1 MLKNNI
7 QKIFNS
13 IGYKVE
19 KLDNF
24 YSNDLFFKGLLTKV
38 KNYTMTN
45 PKRIF
50 YLYNSVNHIVNNN
63 IKGDIV
69 ECGVWKGGSIMVI
82 ALTLIKNKKK
92 DKNIFLYDTFTGM
105 TDPTKDDYLFSD
117 KSKFAKELLKNDDY
131 LKCISSIS
139 EVKKNVFKTNY
150 PKKKFKFIIGDVK
163 DTLKKK
169 IPKNISLLRLD
180 TDWYES
186 TKEEL
191 TVLFPRLSK
200 GGVLIID
207 DYKTWGGCKKAVDEY
222 FKNKKNIFF
231 TLIDNEALIG
241 IKF

>member
-1 MLKNNI
+1 MRKLITHNKSKSMLKNNI

-50 YLYNSVNHIVNNN
+50 YLYNSINHIVNNN

-117 KSKFAKELLKNDDY
+117 KSKFAKELSLKMM
-131 LKCISSIS
+131 I
-139 EVKKNVFKTNY
+139 T
-150 PKKKFKFIIGDVK
+150 
-163 DTLKKK
+163 
-169 IPKNISLLRLD
+169 
-180 TDWYES
+180 
-186 TKEEL
+186 
-191 TVLFPRLSK
+191 
-200 GGVLIID
+200 
-207 DYKTWGGCKKAVDEY
+207 
-222 FKNKKNIFF
+222 
-231 TLIDNEALIG
+231 
-241 IKF
+241 